1 MTKERYVPVLEQF
14 WGELNKLE
22 DLDEKEQWFQQDGAP
37 PHTANVTMAWL
48 REKFGKRL
56 ISRKAE
62 VEWAPHSPDLN
73 PPDFFL
79 WGFLKDNIYQDN
91 PLTIAALK
99 AAITEKIQTITQEEC
114 DRVIN
119 NFARRIQECL
129 RQNGGHLEHVV

>member
-14 WGELNKLE
+14 WGEPNKRE
-22 DLDEKEQWFQQDGAP
+22 DLDEEAQWFQQDGAP

-48 REKFGKRL
+48 RENFGKRL
-56 ISRKAE
+56 ISCKAE

-99 AAITEKIQTITQEEC
+99 AAITEKIQAITQECE
-114 DRVIN
+114 RVIN
-119 NFARRIQECL
+119 NFACCIQECL